1 MIDRLIVVGKALK
14 PVGLRGE
21 FKIYP
26 YTEAP
31 DIFKD
36 FPFLFFEEERYE
48 VAKTRIH
55 QNLVVVSLK
64 NVQTLEGAKNL
75 TGKIVKTSSRFFPPP
90 EDGEFFWYELIGLSV
105 FDTQGERLGEVKSLV
120 RTSAHDVLEIQT
132 GKKELLIPFI
142 DEIVKSID
150 VEQSRIIIDLLDGMS
165 PDD

>member
-14 PVGLRGE
+14 PIGLKGE
-21 FKIYP
+21 LKVYP
-26 YTEAP
+26 YTENP

-64 NVQTLEGAKNL
+64 NVQTFEGAKNL

-90 EDGEFFWYELIGLSV
+90 EEDEFFWYELIGLSV
-105 FDTQGERLGEVKSLV
+105 FDTQGSRLGEVKSLM

-132 GKKELLIPFI
+132 DKKELLIPFI

-150 VEQSRIIIDLLDGMS
+150 VEQSQIIIDLLDGMS

>member
-14 PVGLRGE
+14 PIGLKGE
-21 FKIYP
+21 LKIYP
-26 YTEAP
+26 YTETP

-64 NVQTLEGAKNL
+64 NVQTLEGAKKL

-90 EDGEFFWYELIGLSV
+90 EDGEFFWHELIGLSV
-105 FDTQGERLGEVKSLV
+105 FDTQGARLGEVKSLL

-150 VEQSRIIIDLLDGMS
+150 VEQSQIIIDLLDGMS